1 MYHAIVRARVRQ
13 LWRRAGNGD
22 YHAAVALASPE
33 LHFRFAGEHPL
44 GADLRGPAEFE
55 RWFERLF
62 TLLPGLRLSL
72 TGLAVTG
79 WPWNTTVVA
88 RLAIT
93 ATLANGTPYTNEA
106 VQWIR
111 LRWGR
116 MTDDYVLEDT
126 ARLAAALRQQAAAG
140 IGG

>member
-1 MYHAIVRARVRQ
+1 M
-13 LWRRAGNGD
+13 D
-22 YHAAVALASPE
+22 
-33 LHFRFAGEHPL
+33 LH
-44 GADLRGPAEFE
+44 GPAEFE

-72 TGLAVTG
+72 TDLVVSG

-88 RLAIT
+88 RLAVT
-93 ATLANGTPYTNEA
+93 ATLADGSSYTNEA

-116 MTDDYVLEDT
+116 ITDDYVLEDT
-126 ARLAAALRQQAAAG
+126 ARLAAALRQQTAVG
-140 IGG
+140 LGR